1 MAKLIDDTR
10 LLESMAEEIL
20 RGRAHTPTGAMRLHG
35 VEDGSADERRLLRK
49 WKDGEGLLAME
60 RAARLILEATVE
72 CHREELSQHGFRE
85 YERGYKEAY
94 RRGVTDGVANGKCL
108 ERYRIEAERRPSWL
122 SRLFTWAA

>member
-10 LLESMAEEIL
+10 LLDAMAEEIL
-20 RGRAHTPTGAMRLHG
+20 RGRAHTPTGAMRLLG

-49 WKDGEGLLAME
+49 WKDGEGLKAME

-85 YERGYKEAY
+85 YERGWRACRAEASASDCQ
-94 RRGVTDGVANGKCL
+94 RM
-108 ERYRIEAERRPSWL
+108 RIAAEMPRSAERRPSWL